1 VRRLA
6 AAVGVSF
13 LLSAVVAASAS
24 GATAARLRGTFTMQG
39 RITVADHVRGEH
51 VGQHVRRSWTFYPH
65 CKHGACKHVVLKRR
79 RSVRGLLDTVTL
91 NRQSP
96 GVYSGWGHF
105 WMALQ
110 CNGRVVYHS
119 GVAAERITVRI
130 THAARAGRTRYATVI
145 SASYFNPYRHQ
156 YTKCPGVIGHDS
168 ATYAGHLQVKSIAA
182 TSNAGYLIMSAD
194 GAVFPFGTAA
204 SHGDEAGSLASGRH
218 AVSMAVDRSTG
229 GYWMLNSDGGVA
241 SFGAPQE
248 GSLAGKLHGTRAV
261 AIAASGK
268 AGYLILTSN
277 GGVHAFGDAKWH
289 GSHNGKLPRGV
300 HAVSLAVNKAGD
312 YWVLNSN
319 GAVAGFGTRAMGSLR
334 GKLAGNR
341 AMDIEAG
348 SHGGYLILTGNGGV
362 HPFGDASGHGGAAGK
377 LPHGISAISLAL
389 DQKTGGY
396 WMLLSHGGVDAFHA
410 PREGS
415 LG

>member
-6 AAVGVSF
+6 AAIGVAF
-13 LLSAVVAASAS
+13 LLCAALAASAS
-24 GATAARLRGTFTMQG
+24 GATAARLLGTFPMQG
-39 RITVADHVRGEH
+39 KITVADDVRGEH
-51 VGQHVRRSWTFYPH
+51 AGQRIRRSWTFYPH

-79 RSVRGLLDTVTL
+79 RSAKGIVDTIKL

-96 GVYSGWGHF
+96 GVYSGRGRF
-105 WMALQ
+105 WMALK
-110 CNGRVVYHS
+110 CDGRVVYHA

-130 THAARAGRTRYATVI
+130 THAVRAGKTRYATAI
-145 SASYFNPYRHQ
+145 SASYVNPYRHQ
-156 YTKCPGVIGHDS
+156 YTKCPGTIGHDS
-168 ATYAGHLQVKSIAA
+168 ATYTGHLEVKSIAA

-194 GAVFPFGTAA
+194 GAVFHFGGAV
-204 SHGDEAGSLASGRH
+204 SHGDEAGSLPSGSH
-218 AVSMAVDRSTG
+218 AVSMAVDGSTG
-229 GYWMLNSDGGVA
+229 GYWILNSDGGVQ
-241 SFGAPQE
+241 SFDAPQE
-248 GSLAGKLHGTRAV
+248 GSLAGKLHGTRAE

-334 GKLAGNR
+334 GKLSGHR
-341 AMDIEAG
+341 AMDIAAG
-348 SHGGYLILTGNGGV
+348 QHGGYLILTGNGGV
-362 HPFGDASGHGGAAGK
+362 HPFGKAKGHGGAAGK
-377 LPHGISAISLAL
+377 LPHGVSAVSLAL
-389 DQKTGGY
+389 DPKTGGY
-396 WMLLSHGGVDAFHA
+396 WMLLSHGGVKGFHA
-410 PREGS
+410 PWEGS

>member
-1 VRRLA
+1 
-6 AAVGVSF
+6 
-13 LLSAVVAASAS
+13 
-24 GATAARLRGTFTMQG
+24 MQG
-39 RITVADHVRGEH
+39 RITVADDVRGEH
-51 VGQHVRRSWTFYPH
+51 AGQRVHRTWTFDPH
-65 CKHGACKHVVLKRR
+65 CKHGACKHVVVKRR
-79 RSVRGLLDTVTL
+79 RSARGILDTVTL

-105 WMALQ
+105 WMALE
-110 CNGRVVYHS
+110 CNGRVVRHS

-130 THAARAGRTRYATVI
+130 TRAARAGRTRYATAI

-156 YTKCPGVIGHDS
+156 YTRCPGIIGHDS
-168 ATYAGHLQVKSIAA
+168 ATYTGHLEVKSIAA
-182 TSNAGYLIMSAD
+182 TPNAGYHIMSAS
-194 GAVFPFGTAA
+194 GAVFHFGAAA
-204 SHGDEAGSLASGRH
+204 SHGDEAESLPSGRRAVSLA
-218 AVSMAVDRSTG
+218 VDKSTG
-229 GYWMLNSDGGVA
+229 GYWILNSNGAVE
-241 SFGAPQE
+241 SFDAPQE

-289 GSHNGKLPRGV
+289 GSHSGKLPRGV

-334 GKLAGNR
+334 GKLSGHR
-341 AMDIEAG
+341 AMDIVAG
-348 SHGGYLILTGNGGV
+348 PHRGYLILTGNGGV
-362 HPFGDASGHGGAAGK
+362 HPFGKATGHGGAAGK
-377 LPHGISAISLAL
+377 LPHGVSAVSLAI
-389 DQKTGGY
+389 DPKTGGY
-396 WMLLSHGGVDAFHA
+396 WMLLSHGGVKGFHA
-410 PREGS
+410 PWEGS